1 MSDRPKSSS
10 LLLIGVGTI
19 LSSMVIAGFILGLLV
34 DMWLETEPMF
44 LLSFG
49 FIGLLG
55 GMIKVYKLLTH
66 PDMN

>member
-1 MSDRPKSSS
+1 
-10 LLLIGVGTI
+10 
-19 LSSMVIAGFILGLLV
+19 MVVAGFVLGFLV
-34 DMWLETEPMF
+34 DMWLETEPVF

-49 FIGLLG
+49 FLGLLG